1 MIVSSVNLTK
11 IYGDQKVLNRINLA
25 IPDNSIYG
33 LVGPNGAGKTTLLSI
48 MAGLRDQT
56 SGKLILEIDR
66 RDIAICPDIPVFEP
80 WLNSQ
85 ETLQLASRL
94 SQVPLDQDR
103 AYQLLE
109 MVGLNVDDKKYVGSY
124 SRGMTQRLALASVL
138 AGNPRLIILDEPSSS
153 LDPQGRSDILSI
165 IRKMSS
171 QSTVV
176 FSSHNLSD
184 VQEICDKIGVLNQGK
199 LIYQGDLRSLLKNQI
214 KPSWK
219 LTVKDQPKNFERLLK
234 QSGYLDKVEKITKN
248 IYKISAN
255 SIDRVEKQL
264 PMILSANQ
272 ASLVAFEPV
281 DNLEQAFFDL
291 ISGASR

>member
-124 SRGMTQRLALASVL
+124 SRRMTQRLALASVL

-291 ISGASR
+291 ISGASQ

>member
-291 ISGASR
+291 ISGASQ